1 MMKAYKLTPSFKD
14 VLWGGTAFY
23 DKYGMAVPTK
33 TTGEAFVASVVPG
46 HISMAEGKSFADVV
60 SDGKNTG
67 PGGFNLLFKLIDA
80 KKALSVQV
88 HPDDEAALE
97 MENGKGKTE
106 CWYVLSAKD
115 GAFLYLGLKKGATK
129 EQVRRFADE
138 GKMEELLNRVPVKAG
153 DFFLVP
159 AGTVHAIGEGVLIA
173 ELQQSSDITYRVYDY
188 NRRDGEGKPRPLHTD
203 KALRCMSLMP
213 YENAQPVLTDGRE
226 RLCKCPF
233 FTVERVQGELMH
245 EDAQGRY
252 KLLFFE
258 EGEADIVI
266 ERERF
271 HARAGETYFVPAS
284 TGTFAVEGRC
294 RYLAM
299 HE

>member
-1 MMKAYKLTPSFKD
+1 MKAYKLTPSFKD
-14 VLWGGTAFY
+14 VLWGGTAFS
-23 DKYGMAVPTK
+23 DIYGMTVPTK

-46 HISMAEGKSFADVV
+46 YISMAEGESFADITANAE
-60 SDGKNTG
+60 NTG
-67 PGGFNLLFKLIDA
+67 ACGFNLLFKLIDA
-80 KKALSVQV
+80 KKPLSVQV
-88 HPDDEAALE
+88 HPNDEEALALE
-97 MENGKGKTE
+97 NGRGKTE
-106 CWYVLSAKD
+106 CWYVLSAKE
-115 GAFLYLGLKKGATK
+115 GAFLYLGFKKGVTK
-129 EQVRRFADE
+129 EQVLRFAE
-138 GKMEELLNRVPVKAG
+138 NGKMEELLNRVPVKAG

-188 NRRDGEGKPRPLHTD
+188 NRRDGEGRLRPLHME
-203 KALRCMSLMP
+203 KALRCMSFAP
-213 YENAQPVLTDGRE
+213 YENAQSVLINGRE

-233 FTVERVQGELMH
+233 FTVERVQGELSL
-245 EDAQGRY
+245 EDTRERY

-266 ERERF
+266 GMERF

-284 TGTFAVEGRC
+284 VGAFEVRGKC

-299 HE
+299 YE